1 MTFKTAFLSTAA
13 DHGFDEAEM
22 DFSPF
27 ADFKIKWVRSSSWI
41 SFEVSDYLLEM
52 PDRLARE
59 LGDATFRRIKG
70 EDIQT
75 PASVVDYIAENVN
88 DLHRATFIRRA
99 RGFRLEGDY
108 KPDHNSIAEMLEC
121 IRARGLTVP
130 DDLILGWDVTRTAD
144 TEFRTSSV
152 FKVVQIPVSIDDPE
166 YCMEDVAHELY
177 RSLCRIRAG
186 YGADPDTVDAYMQ
199 EWY

>member
-1 MTFKTAFLSTAA
+1 MTFRAAFLSTASA
-13 DHGFDEAEM
+13 HGFDEAEM

-27 ADFKIKWVRSSSWI
+27 ADFKIKWVRNSNWI
-41 SFEVSDYLLEM
+41 AFEVSDYLLEM
-52 PDRLARE
+52 PDDLARE
-59 LGDATFRRIKG
+59 LGNATFRKIKG
-70 EDIQT
+70 EGVTT
-75 PASVVDYIAENVN
+75 PASVTEYIAAKVN

-108 KPDHNSIAEMLEC
+108 RPSHNPIAEMLEY
-121 IRARGLTVP
+121 IRAKGLTVP
-130 DDLILGWDVTRTAD
+130 DDLILGWDVTRTKD

-152 FKVVQIPVSIDDPE
+152 FRVVQIPVSIDNPK
-166 YCMEDVAHELY
+166 YSMEEVAHELY